1 MGEWSLLV
9 GPAVLGGMSLLVM
22 VLARVESRL
31 LE

>member
-1 MGEWSLLV
+1 LLV